1 MAEGVSKE
9 ESQKKKKK
17 DSKDLDWMPY
27 IRRDGGADDYK
38 PEVRERIKQ
47 TEIEKDNGKFFLLK
61 IFFKIF

>member
-27 IRRDGGADDYK
+27 IRRDGAAEDYK

-47 TEIEKDNGKFFLLK
+47 TEIEKDNGK
-61 IFFKIF
+61 IFSFKIFL